1 MLTLSKAYIFSKENF
16 MKKNSIFF
24 HFSPWNLSK
33 IGYITCIDK
42 LFENTD
48 GEIPKEKQKTE
59 LEVLMKVLKGIAMA
73 TAILLVIIAI
83 AIKNLQDAEI
93 NQRLVE
99 SLIELLQKL

>member
-42 LFENTD
+42 LFEKN
-48 GEIPKEKQKTE
+48 GRLKSRKGKRKTE
-59 LEVLMKVLKGIAMA
+59 LEVLMKVLKDIAIA
-73 TAILLVIIAI
+73 TAILASMIAI
-83 AIKNLQDAEI
+83 AMKELQDAELTSI
-93 NQRLVE
+93 L
-99 SLIELLQKL
+99 